1 MSDVDTL
8 ESDVDTF
15 VSDVDTF
22 VSDVDICVPDVDIRA
37 CQMSECG
44 SETGS
49 EPTSNRMGM
58 SGVDRAVIM

>member
-8 ESDVDTF
+8 LSDVDTL
-15 VSDVDTF
+15 

-44 SETGS
+44 SGTGLK
-49 EPTSNRMGM
+49 P
-58 SGVDRAVIM
+58 A

>member
-8 ESDVDTF
+8 
-15 VSDVDTF
+15 VSDVDTL

-44 SETGS
+44 SDTDLK
-49 EPTSNRMGM
+49 P
-58 SGVDRAVIM
+58 A

>member
-8 ESDVDTF
+8 
-15 VSDVDTF
+15 VSDVDTL
-22 VSDVDICVPDVDIRA
+22 VSDVDICVPDIDIDA

-44 SETGS
+44 NDTGLK
-49 EPTSNRMGM
+49 PASNRMGM